1 MKFQH
6 AAKII
11 TCFLALLGVLFQLAV
26 PALAAQGGGR
36 KVVRVGVLNN
46 TTFADQDDGGA
57 WSGIDI
63 ECMIAVA
70 QKAGFDLEFIDS
82 SSDPDFL
89 GSLDKGT
96 YDIVAD
102 VVKTPER
109 EGRFLFTDEAIGHT
123 NSTLA
128 VRADDDR
135 WDYGNIEQ
143 IAGMKV
149 GVLGSYAN
157 NAGFRS
163 WCRQHG
169 VAPAITEYQ
178 DMAHMTSALLAGEID
193 GEVYTAVYN
202 VSDAKL
208 RTVMKFLPEAFYY
221 AFRSGDTALKSQVD
235 DALSQILTGNADYL
249 ITLKNKYE
257 DRYKANELPFSAA
270 ETAYIKA
277 HPEIR
282 VAVIADDEPYYEKM
296 PDGSDGGVVPDYYS
310 MIAGN
315 TGLTFRYII
324 YDSQEEAVSA
334 VKNGQADV
342 VGIFSGGIISSQ
354 QYGLELTDSF
364 STVNSVLLTK
374 SGTGLSQIQTVA
386 VRRRAVDSLLDSINE
401 AFPGAQ
407 LKKYENART
416 CFQAMKSGEADAVL
430 IGLPSATWMIN
441 QTYATAYSII
451 PMPGATSDLCGAVN
465 NDGQVLCSIL
475 NKRIGST
482 KNSFDGLVTKDTLPG
497 NDWKTM
503 IMRVP
508 PALMALLVCVLLAL
522 VVGLGWTLVML
533 RRRQRERTAVL
544 AARAETELQKT
555 QVEAIQKSADERN
568 SFFANISHDM
578 RTPLNAIT
586 NFIRLAQKDGI
597 SPEQRKGY
605 LDKAES
611 SSKLMLDLID
621 DTLTVSKLSGGK
633 LELRLR
639 PCRLAESLE
648 TVAAPIREA
657 AEAHKIHFQAD
668 LGQLQDAAVLADE
681 LNVEKIF
688 LNLLTN
694 AVRYTPAGGHVWYTA
709 RQDGDSGSRVCC
721 TVTVRDDGIGISKE
735 FLPYL
740 FDPFSQEKRRGYESV
755 GTGLGL
761 SIVNRLVTLMGG
773 SISVESEVGKGTA
786 FVVHLCF
793 DRAAGDGLPAGETT
807 EQTDLTALAGKKVLL
822 CEDNALNR
830 EIAAALLDDKGMSV
844 VCAENGQIGLDIFSS
859 GAVGEF
865 AAVLMDIRMPV
876 MNGLQT
882 ARAIRA
888 LNRPDAKT
896 VPIIAMTADAFADD
910 VEKCLEAGMNGH
922 LAKPIDPEAFYRTL
936 YGQISGGAAEQPR

>member
-1 MKFQH
+1 MKTTRWTN
-6 AAKII
+6 K
-11 TCFLALLGVLFQLAV
+11 TVVCFLVVLCVLSQLAWPV
-26 PALAAQGGGR
+26 WAAGNR
-36 KVVRVGVLNN
+36 KRRMVKVGVLNH
-46 TTFADQDDGGA
+46 TTYADQDETGT
-57 WSGIDI
+57 WSGLDI
-63 ECMIAVA
+63 ECMIAVS
-70 QKAGFDLEFIDS
+70 QKAGFDLKFIDS

-721 TVTVRDDGIGISKE
+721 TVTVLDDGIGISKE

-822 CEDNALNR
+822 CEDNELNR
-830 EIAAALLDDKGMSV
+830 EIASALLKDLGIETSE
-844 VCAENGQIGLDIFSS
+844 AENGQIGVELFTASKPR
-859 GAVGEF
+859 EY
-865 AAVLMDIRMPV
+865 AAILMDLRMPV
-876 MNGLQT
+876 MDGYT
-882 ARAIRA
+882 ATRAIRA
-888 LNRPDAKT
+888 LPRPDAKII
-896 VPIIAMTADAFADD
+896 PIIAMTADAYPED
-910 VEKCLEAGMNGH
+910 VGKCLSAGMNSH
-922 LAKPIDPEAFYRTL
+922 LAKPIDPDALRRTL
-936 YGQISGGAAEQPR
+936 GKFINDGADGQ